1 MATFGAFS
9 AAGEWFRGNCH
20 THTLLSDGKASAA
33 RIARAYRRE
42 GYDFVVLTDHGK
54 AQESVAGLGAC
65 PERSRRDDRFLVLN
79 GIEMHPPTTG
89 RVGEKSHHIVGIG
102 VEETPPPEWVK
113 KETAESVIGWIE
125 RGGGIAVYGHPYW
138 SGHDLSVMREGRG
151 AFGMEAF
158 NSVCETTRGIGDSSA
173 HLDQALSA
181 GFRWTVFAVD
191 DTHRPARDA
200 FSGWIMVK
208 AKELSPAAILG
219 AIRRRHFYA
228 TQGPVIRSLRV
239 RRGIATAVCS
249 PVVKLVWHAEGPN
262 GLAVIAKR
270 GLRTRGK
277 YPLKRAAGRSKYL
290 RLEITDSIG
299 RKAWSNPIWYDA
311 RTRRWGD

>member
-1 MATFGAFS
+1 MAVFGAFS
-9 AAGEWFRGNCH
+9 AAGGWLRGNGH

-54 AQESVAGLGAC
+54 TQESVAGPGN
-65 PERSRRDDRFLVLN
+65 EKFLVLN
-79 GIEMHPPTTG
+79 GIELHPPSKKSKTG
-89 RVGEKSHHIVGIG
+89 ERVHHIVGIG
-102 VEETPPPEWVK
+102 VEKAPPAEWVK
-113 KETAESVIGWIE
+113 KATAEEIVRGIE
-125 RGGGIAVYGHPYW
+125 RSGGIAVYGHPYW
-138 SGHDLSVMREGRG
+138 SGHDLNVMREGRS

-158 NSVCETTRGIGDSSA
+158 NSVCETTRGIGDSGA

-181 GFRWTVFAVD
+181 GFHWAVFAVD

-200 FSGWIMVK
+200 FAGWIMVK
-208 AKELSPAAILG
+208 AKELTSAAILG

-239 RRGIATAVCS
+239 QRGIVTAVCS

-270 GLRTRGK
+270 GLRTRSN

-299 RKAWSNPIWYDA
+299 RKAWSQPIWYDA
-311 RTRRWGD
+311 RTRRWSD